1 MIKREVTQMTTV
13 YCRRNKD
20 NNLDFYIKEKQ
31 KEYFLFSQKPYRGLE
46 AFFKKGVSLDIAINH
61 GKGKGDSRMHKVMSK
76 LPAYI
81 RYIEKEYEI
90 AFFEQSKR
98 RLYKTA

>member
-1 MIKREVTQMTTV
+1 MTTV
-13 YCRRNKD
+13 YCIRNKG
-20 NNLDFYIKEKQ
+20 NNLDFYIKN
-31 KEYFLFSQKPYRGLE
+31 KETEFFLFSQRLYKGVEKYFR
-46 AFFKKGVSLDIAINH
+46 KGVSLNKAIDH
-61 GKGKGDSRMHKVMSK
+61 SKCWDDYRIHRVMSK

-98 RLYKTA
+98 RLSKTA

>member
-1 MIKREVTQMTTV
+1 MTTV
-13 YCRRNKD
+13 YCRRNKG
-20 NNLDFYIKEKQ
+20 NNLDFYIKNKET
-31 KEYFLFSQKPYRGLE
+31 EYFLFSQRVYRGLE
-46 AFFKKGVSLDIAINH
+46 SFFEKGVSLDNAINH
-61 GKGKGDSRMHKVMSK
+61 RKGKGDSRIHKVMTK

-98 RLYKTA
+98 RLSKTV